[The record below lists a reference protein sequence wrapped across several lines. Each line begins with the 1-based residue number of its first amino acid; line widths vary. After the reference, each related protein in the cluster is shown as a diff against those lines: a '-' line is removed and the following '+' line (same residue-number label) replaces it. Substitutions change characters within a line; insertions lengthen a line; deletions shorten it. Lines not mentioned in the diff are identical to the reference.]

1 MELDSKRIFDGMK
14 ESLGPDFIE
23 ELKKELEETNAKV
36 VFLKGYK
43 GWTNQLRLSNL
54 FFGTF
59 PQNALFLCTYN
70 DLTL

>member
-54 FFGTF
+54 FFVHSPKSHYFCAHTMI
-59 PQNALFLCTYN
+59 
-70 DLTL
+70 

>member
-54 FFGTF
+54 FFFVHSPKMHYFCAHTMI
-59 PQNALFLCTYN
+59 
-70 DLTL
+70 